1 MPTNWI
7 MIQLLVM
14 KVYLGAD
21 HGGYELKEE
30 LKKYLTTLRYEV
42 EDMGARSLDPNDDY
56 TDFIIP
62 VAKKVASTLD
72 NLGIIFGR
80 SGNGEVIAANKIN
93 GIRAVLCLNEK
104 MAEKAKDHNNA
115 NILSL
120 GADYISLEDA
130 KKIVQK
136 FLETPFSN
144 EERHVRRL
152 KKIEEIEKSN

>member
-1 MPTNWI
+1 
-7 MIQLLVM
+7 MI
-14 KVYLGAD
+14 YLGAD
-21 HGGYELKEE
+21 HGGFAFKEE
-30 LKKYLTTLRYEV
+30 IKQYLSDRGIET
-42 EDMGARSLDPNDDY
+42 EDMGASTLDPNDDY

-62 VAKKVASTLD
+62 VARKVASTPD
-72 NLGIIFGR
+72 SLGIVIGR
-80 SGNGEVIAANKIN
+80 SGNGEAIAANKIS

-136 FLETPFSN
+136 FLDTPFSN
-144 EERHVRRL
+144 EERHIRRL
-152 KKIEEIEKSN
+152 KKIEALEKSI

>member
-1 MPTNWI
+1 M
-7 MIQLLVM
+7 
-14 KVYLGAD
+14 VYIGAD
-21 HGGYELKEE
+21 HGGYQLKEE
-30 LKKYLTTLRYEV
+30 IKNYLSEHGVET
-42 EDMGARSLDPNDDY
+42 EDMGANTLDPKDDY

-72 NLGIIFGR
+72 SLGIIFGR

-136 FLETPFSN
+136 FLETPFSS

-152 KKIEEIEKSN
+152 KKIEEIEKFI

>member
-1 MPTNWI
+1 

-14 KVYLGAD
+14 KIYLGAD

>member
-1 MPTNWI
+1 
-7 MIQLLVM
+7 MIQLRIM

-30 LKKYLTTLRYEV
+30 IKKYLSEHEMEIEDLGATTL
-42 EDMGARSLDPNDDY
+42 DPEDDY

-62 VAKKVASTLD
+62 VARIVASD
-72 NLGIIFGR
+72 SGSSGIVIGR
-80 SGNGEVIAANKIN
+80 SGNGESIAANKIK
-93 GIRAVLCLNEK
+93 GIRAALCLNET
-104 MAEKAKDHNNA
+104 MAEKAREHNNA

-136 FLETPFSN
+136 FLDTPFSN
-144 EERHVRRL
+144 EERHIRRL
-152 KKIEEIEKSN
+152 KKIEDIEKQN